1 MSAAESVDPAVGAAL
16 AALAAGISVLP
27 IVLDGTKAPAVAK
40 WGHWQQRPMGEAE
53 ARHRFAGRAIGLIGG
68 RVSGGLEIIDI
79 ETRDGLENAR
89 SAAEDM
95 GVGSLFARVVAGYTV
110 RTTRGW
116 HVAFRSDSPE
126 PARKLAFCDVARCQH
141 EPRHDGAKNLL
152 VETRGEGS
160 YAVAPGSPASVHESG
175 VPYEFIDGGFDR
187 IVSLTIDEREAL
199 LAVFRSLD
207 QSPVED
213 APPSRQ
219 SSGALYDSLRPG
231 EDFVSRAS
239 WDDILVPHGWTRLR
253 TNGAGVTHWR
263 RPGKRLGVSATTNAR
278 GGDYLYVHTTST
290 AFEVRGYNKFSAY
303 ALLEHNGDFRLAA
316 EALRA
321 RGYGMATVLGMDGR
335 AIAQALLRSADA
347 EPEPDPEP
355 EWEPEVDAVDEP
367 EPQSEQ
373 DVGDFP
379 AHLYDVGGQLGVLW
393 RYLVE
398 TAPSPQPE
406 LALGAALVALGTV
419 IGRKVRTASGLRSNL
434 YVLAHAPTGA
444 GKEHAR
450 RVIKDLF
457 HEVGAFKRVA
467 NDKLASDAAIWSA
480 VADCESSL
488 FMIDEASR
496 LLARMN
502 AKNAPAHIEAQID
515 AYLSLYSQAD
525 QIAVSK
531 TYADLSKR
539 TEIVQ
544 PCLSLYMTTTP
555 EPLFEAMSGAHVED
569 GFLARFL
576 VFGATS
582 RPVPR
587 DVEPTPL
594 PESVVAC
601 WRAWESFEPPSEQTL
616 FSTPNPIVV
625 PADAAA
631 KETLRTFAVRMH
643 ERSAQSALF
652 TRATVQA
659 QKLALI
665 AACGTHHEPVITA
678 PIAAWACELTEYLIS
693 RFCAQLEERSGR
705 TERERWLKEVARFIR
720 ERREVTASEYTRRFG
735 RLDRRLR
742 DELVADLVDAGRVE
756 VLESKT
762 RGSRGPA
769 KKLVRWRV
777 S

>member
-1 MSAAESVDPAVGAAL
+1 MSAAESVDPAVQAAL
-16 AALAAGISVLP
+16 EALAAGISVLP
-27 IVLDGTKAPAVAK
+27 IVLDGTKSPAVVK
-40 WGHWQQRPMGEAE
+40 WGHWQQKPMGEDE
-53 ARHRFAGRAIGLIGG
+53 ARHRFCGRAIGIIGG

-79 ETRDGLENAR
+79 ETRDGLDKGR
-89 SAAEDM
+89 RAAEEM
-95 GVGSLFARVVAGYTV
+95 GVGNIFDRVVAGYTV

-116 HVAFRSDSPE
+116 HVAFRSDSSE
-126 PARKLAFCDVARCQH
+126 PARKLAHCDVTRCQH
-141 EPRHDGAKNLL
+141 EPRHEGTKNLL

-175 VPYEFIDGGFDR
+175 VLYEFVDGGFDS
-187 IVSLTIDEREAL
+187 IVSLTIEEREAL

-263 RPGKRLGVSATTNAR
+263 RPGKRIGVSATTNAR

-290 AFEVRGYNKFSAY
+290 IFEVRGYNKFSAY
-303 ALLEHNGDFRLAA
+303 ALLEHNGDFSLAA

-335 AIAQALLRSADA
+335 EIAQGLLRAAAEKRDEA
-347 EPEPDPEP
+347 ELEPEHVEAVEEPEPET
-355 EWEPEVDAVDEP
+355 EG
-367 EPQSEQ
+367 

-379 AHLYDVGGQLGVLW
+379 AELYDTIGGQLGVLW
-393 RYLVE
+393 RHLVE

-419 IGRKVRTASGLRSNL
+419 VGRKVRTQSGLRSNL
-434 YVLAHAPTGA
+434 YVLAHAPTGG

-450 RVIKDLF
+450 KIIKDLF

-480 VADCESSL
+480 VADCQSSL

-496 LLARMN
+496 LLARLN
-502 AKNAPAHIEAQID
+502 AKNAPAHIEAQVD

-539 TEIVQ
+539 TEIIQ

-555 EPLFEAMSGAHVED
+555 DPLFEAMSGAHVED

-576 VFGATS
+576 VFGSTS

-601 WRAWESFEPPSEQTL
+601 WRAWETFEPPSEQTL
-616 FSTPNPIVV
+616 FATPNPIVV
-625 PADAAA
+625 PADDAA
-631 KETLRTFAVRMH
+631 KEVLRDFALRMH
-643 ERSAQSALF
+643 ARSATSALF
-652 TRATVQA
+652 SRATVQA
-659 QKLALI
+659 QKVALI
-665 AACGTHHEPVITA
+665 AACGAHHEPVITE
-678 PIAAWACELTEYLIS
+678 PIAAWSCQLVEYLLA
-693 RFCAQLEERSGR
+693 RFAAQLEERSGR
-705 TERERWLKEVARFIR
+705 TERERWLKEVARFFR
-720 ERREVTASEYTRRFG
+720 ERREVTAREYTRRFG

-769 KKLVRWRV
+769 PKLVRWRV